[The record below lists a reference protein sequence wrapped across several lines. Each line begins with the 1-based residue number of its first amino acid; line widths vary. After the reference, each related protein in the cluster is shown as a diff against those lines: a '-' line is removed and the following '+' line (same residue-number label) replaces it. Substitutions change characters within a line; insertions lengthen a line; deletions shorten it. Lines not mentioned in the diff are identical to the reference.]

1 MLARLV
7 VKGLKDLALHPFANL
22 FAFVT
27 VAMVSLLAGLFLMFL
42 SNINQEL
49 LRHQGQ
55 VEFQIFWKTGAD
67 EALIREQWDRLAA
80 MKDLRDMETFDPER
94 ALSELAGS
102 LAGAGDFSWLDE
114 HNPLPHTAYVS
125 FTLPEDDN
133 SKIWAM
139 GLLGELRALPGV
151 DKVHYNPLQ
160 MDLAQSWMA
169 ISRAVLW
176 PIIGFLGLVVALV
189 VGNTVKLSLM
199 TRRDEVE
206 ILSLVGAKPWY
217 VRIPLLVG
225 GAALGLVGSGA
236 ALGALRLLHMQVE
249 QALNFP
255 PLLITIDFLPWPHCA
270 LLSATVALVATV
282 SSWVAVRK

>member
-1 MLARLV
+1 MFFRLL
-7 VKGLKDLALHPFANL
+7 VKGVKDLGLHPFANL
-22 FAFVT
+22 FAFIT
-27 VAMVSLLAGLFLMFL
+27 VAMVALLAGLFLML
-42 SNINQEL
+42 LANINQEL
-49 LRHQGQ
+49 MRHQGQ
-55 VEFQIFWKTGAD
+55 VEFQIFWKAD
-67 EALIREQWDRLAA
+67 ATEADVLEQWDALGS
-80 MKDLRDMETFDPER
+80 MKGLRSLETFTPDK
-94 ALSELAGS
+94 ALSELSTS
-102 LAGAGDFSWLDE
+102 LAGAGDFSWLGE
-114 HNPLPHTAYVS
+114 HNPLPYTAYVS
-125 FTLPEDDN
+125 FNLPEDDN

-217 VRIPLLVG
+217 VRTPLLMG
-225 GAALGLVGSGA
+225 GAVLGLLGSGA
-236 ALGALRLLHMQVE
+236 ALGALKLIHMQIE
-249 QALNFP
+249 HALDFP
-255 PLLITIDFLPWPHCA
+255 PLLVVISFLPWLHCG
-270 LLSATVALVATV
+270 LLAATVILVAML